1 MLFYSKRKPILLKND
16 DIEYFRE
23 GAIVHGG
30 NDDRGSW
37 YLCEVQKSLLKHSP
51 GGSIVQGRSTMF
63 IKTKL
68 AYNLLKHIT
77 WDKTVV
83 LADTATQVC
92 NDIQG
97 LIKNGLIT
105 PHEERGPLL
114 AFTIY
119 EFRSSDVSAS
129 VLTSISV
136 CLVIFMLSNMI
147 SSSLALFC
155 FVRAIFIG
163 LIWERTRSEE
173 IFTLYSAVA
182 VRLLLR
188 LRLEKMALEKSRGK
202 NLTRGA
208 LRVERQAQIIPLL
221 TSKSVQV
228 LKMAW

>member
-1 MLFYSKRKPILLKND
+1 MSL
-16 DIEYFRE
+16 
-23 GAIVHGG
+23 
-30 NDDRGSW
+30 RGS
-37 YLCEVQKSLLKHSP
+37 EVLVETQSRRFHSS
-51 GGSIVQGRSTMF
+51 GSFYNVHQNKI
-63 IKTKL
+63 
-68 AYNLLKHIT
+68 AYNLLEHIT

-105 PHEERGPLL
+105 SHEERGPLL
-114 AFTIY
+114 ASVIY
-119 EFRSSDVSAS
+119 EFRSPDVSAS
-129 VLTSISV
+129 VLTSMSV
-136 CLVIFMLSNMI
+136 CLVISMLPNMI

-173 IFTLYSAVA
+173 IFTSYPVA

-188 LRLEKMALEKSRGK
+188 LRLEKMALEKSRGR

-208 LRVERQAQIIPLL
+208 LRVGRQAQIIPLL

-228 LKMAW
+228 LEMA

>member
-1 MLFYSKRKPILLKND
+1 M
-16 DIEYFRE
+16 
-23 GAIVHGG
+23 
-30 NDDRGSW
+30 
-37 YLCEVQKSLLKHSP
+37 KHSP

-68 AYNLLKHIT
+68 AYNLLEHIT
-77 WDKTVV
+77 WDKTAV

-105 PHEERGPLL
+105 SHEERGPLL
-114 AFTIY
+114 ASMIY
-119 EFRSSDVSAS
+119 EFRSPDVSAS
-129 VLTSISV
+129 VLTSMSV
-136 CLVIFMLSNMI
+136 CLVISMLPNMI

-173 IFTLYSAVA
+173 IFTSYPVA

-188 LRLEKMALEKSRGK
+188 LRLEKMALEKSRGR

-208 LRVERQAQIIPLL
+208 LRVGRQAQIIPLL

-228 LKMAW
+228 LEMA